1 MAIQLGPF
9 LDGIPPTTGSRFFV
23 DSGASR
29 TSDGNRG
36 QDPNVPLATI
46 DGAINR
52 CTSNNGDQI
61 IVMPGHTESLLTDG
75 QISMDVAGVS
85 VFGLGVGTTRPNL
98 VYDATGTTGQISF
111 SASNLHWSNIVHTA
125 SIASTAN
132 AIDIGGAIADVEID
146 HCHFTFD
153 ATGIEFTVMLD
164 VGDGTAPDVNRIQI
178 HDNWF
183 EAENLDGCESAIL
196 IDDCTN
202 VHIINNLFTG
212 DFSSCCIDGAAGSS
226 ACTDYVIIGNTICNL
241 DDAAGNCIDLDD
253 SATGIVVGNNFGGA
267 DALADNCDFGG
278 CYNVENYI
286 CDAADTHGVV
296 WPSTAAA

>member
-52 CTSNNGDQI
+52 CTANNGDQI

-75 QISMDVAGVS
+75 QIAMDTAGVA
-85 VFGLGVGTTRPNL
+85 VFGLGVGSTRPNL

-111 SASNLHWSNIVHTA
+111 SASNLRWSNIVHTA
-125 SIASTAN
+125 SIAATAN
-132 AIDIGGAIADVEID
+132 AINIGGSISNIEID

-164 VGDGTAPDVNRIQI
+164 IGDGTYADVININI
-178 HDNWF
+178 HHNWF
-183 EAENLDGCESAIL
+183 QAENIDGCGSALL
-196 IDDCTN
+196 IDDCQY
-202 VHIINNLFTG
+202 VIFQNNLVTG
-212 DFSSCCIDGAAGSS
+212 DYNSVAIDGAAGSS
-226 ACTDYVIIGNTICNL
+226 SCKDYVITDNVIESRDTGLTIDL
-241 DDAAGNCIDLDD
+241 DDAATGIIANNSVTGGGAIAGIVDWGNCLNVQNFVCDALDT
-253 SATGIVVGNNFGGA
+253 TGIV
-267 DALADNCDFGG
+267 
-278 CYNVENYI
+278 I
-286 CDAADTHGVV
+286 
-296 WPSTAAA
+296 PPTASA